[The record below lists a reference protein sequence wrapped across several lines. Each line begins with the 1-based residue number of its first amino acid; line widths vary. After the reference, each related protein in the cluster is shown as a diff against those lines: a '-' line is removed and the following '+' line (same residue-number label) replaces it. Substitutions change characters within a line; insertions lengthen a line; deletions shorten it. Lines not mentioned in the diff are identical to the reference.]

1 MSSVA
6 TQVLGYVRTR
16 TVAFAM
22 PSSSSYRNPSMNSSH
37 HEDCLIVHV
46 ELRPFQ
52 GTQMDLHS
60 GKWCRDVGKK
70 KRPAQKSQDIINQNC
85 HAKLLIFSFT
95 ASLSSHCPSNLQKSC
110 ILRGTKRLAENV
122 NHDVLPRNTPSLG
135 RLCNDAKMHPQLL
148 SQIMFILNLKKFQN
162 AGGVQQF
169 GQIYPEKWWV
179 LFFRCY

>member
-6 TQVLGYVRTR
+6 TQALGYVRKR

-60 GKWCRDVGKK
+60 GKWCRAVGKK
-70 KRPAQKSQDIINQNC
+70 KRPAQKSQDII
-85 HAKLLIFSFT
+85 LIAMPSCWFL
-95 ASLSSHCPSNLQKSC
+95 ASLLHWAVIAPATYKNPAYFVEPRGWQKTSTMTFYPGTPQALGDCAMMQRCTLSCFHKSC
-110 ILRGTKRLAENV
+110 
-122 NHDVLPRNTPSLG
+122 S
-135 RLCNDAKMHPQLL
+135 
-148 SQIMFILNLKKFQN
+148 S
-162 AGGVQQF
+162 
-169 GQIYPEKWWV
+169 
-179 LFFRCY
+179 